1 MKNEDMINERQEKIG
16 RKKDRPD
23 YGVLDKLVISK
34 GYCCGCGVC
43 VGVCPVEVIGYEALP
58 KLIGKCIRCG
68 RCSDACP
75 RGLGEINIEPHKEAI
90 KDELIG
96 PYLNISTGKATKTEI
111 LERAQ
116 DGGAVTSIL
125 CACLESGY
133 IDGAIV
139 TRMDT
144 EKPWKPIPIIAT
156 TKEEIISAAGTKYHY
171 PFEFSVLRKAA
182 KELKLQS
189 LGVVTRPCSTEGVR
203 RLQQSR
209 SKKRGEAI
217 KLVVGL
223 FCMEAFHTDFIDKV
237 IAGEMGISLSKIKKI
252 NIKRDFVLTLDGGS
266 LVNIP
271 IEKAEPFIR
280 TGCRFCPDFASEI
293 ADISAGAV
301 GTKTGWTTLVI
312 RTDVGKKAVEIAS
325 SNGWLET
332 REVGQKVLKTPSALA
347 KRKKANAKPILNR

>member
-1 MKNEDMINERQEKIG
+1 MKNEGTMKEQKKKTR

-58 KLIGKCIRCG
+58 KLIGECISCG

-75 RGLGEINIEPHKEAI
+75 RGLGRINMEPQKEAI
-90 KDELIG
+90 KDGLVG
-96 PYLNISTGKATKTEI
+96 SYLNILAGKATKTEI
-111 LERAQ
+111 LEKAQ

-139 TRMDT
+139 TRMDP
-144 EKPWKPIPIIAT
+144 ERPWKPVPMIAT

-171 PFEFSVLRKAA
+171 PFEFSVLKKAT

-189 LGVVTRPCSTEGVR
+189 FSVVTRPCSTEGVR

-209 SKKRGEAI
+209 SKKSGKAI

-223 FCMEAFHTDFIDKV
+223 FCMEAFHTDFIDEV
-237 IAGEMGISLSKIKKI
+237 VAGGMELSLSNIKKI

-266 LVNIP
+266 LVDISMK
-271 IEKAEPFIR
+271 KAEPYIR
-280 TGCRFCPDFASEI
+280 TGCRFCSDFASEM
-293 ADISAGAV
+293 ADVSAGAV
-301 GTKTGWTTLVI
+301 GTKNGWTTLI
-312 RTDVGKKAVEIAS
+312 TRTDIGKEAVEIAS
-325 SNGWLET
+325 NSGWLET
-332 REVGQKVLKTPSALA
+332 REVSQKVLTTPHALA
-347 KRKKANAKPILNR
+347 KRKKDRAIPILR